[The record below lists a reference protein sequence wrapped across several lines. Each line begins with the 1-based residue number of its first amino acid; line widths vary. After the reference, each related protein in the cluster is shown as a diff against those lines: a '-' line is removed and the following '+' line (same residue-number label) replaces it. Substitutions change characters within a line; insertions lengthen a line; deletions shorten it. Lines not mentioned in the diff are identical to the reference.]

1 MLKHTGVRFELLTD
15 IDMIM
20 FIERSICGGLSQ
32 FKQVC
37 AANKYMPS
45 YDSSKLSYPYNT
57 NSCRKL
63 SVRLQNHFDLSH
75 FMCNKFERNIAI
87 YHIKCCS
94 RNVSEIVHMNTIL
107 QNFQLS
113 YFCNNISYEI
123 VLQTF
128 QLSCF

>member
-1 MLKHTGVRFELLTD
+1 MFCCWPIFSKISATVASRVKGSITCIITLYRVSWDAMLKHTGVRFELLTD

-75 FMCNKFERNIAI
+75 CVTNLKEFRNIS
-87 YHIKCCS
+87 HK
-94 RNVSEIVHMNTIL
+94 ML
-107 QNFQLS
+107 QQ
-113 YFCNNISYEI
+113 E
-123 VLQTF
+123 
-128 QLSCF
+128 CF